1 METSWTIKK
10 ITQEKINQEK
20 SNHETEYINIP
31 QNQYTDRVVDVTVVI
46 QEQVSQIKR
55 CTDRVGEGNPTSE
68 FGLDLRYSER
78 AC

>member
-1 METSWTIKK
+1 MKK

-20 SNHETEYINIP
+20 CNHETEYIKIP

-46 QEQVSQIKR
+46 QEQVSKIKR
-55 CTDRVGEGNPTSE
+55 CTDRVGEGNPLSE